1 MPASTSPKPTPSRST
16 PVTAPPSF
24 VPECPPL
31 MPGQSVQQYTQ
42 GLAALRAE
50 LGADTTMKA
59 HLASKIYEC
68 LWWLN
73 CYDEAKKAQVLERM
87 KVILGLSSMFD
98 HGGRLSSR
106 LIAMDWGDERLLAKI
121 AAEGHTPDSLYAL
134 AVATS
139 KDKLLVLEQLSAI
152 RTKSLQQ
159 LQSTYEAYIK
169 RPVLLEILRLE
180 RDKLARSLTAI
191 DVTAA
196 TIPTA

>member
-1 MPASTSPKPTPSRST
+1 
-16 PVTAPPSF
+16 
-24 VPECPPL
+24 
-31 MPGQSVQQYTQ
+31 
-42 GLAALRAE
+42 
-50 LGADTTMKA
+50 MKA

-73 CYDEAKKAQVLERM
+73 CYDEAKKAQILERM

-98 HGGRLSSR
+98 LGGHLSSR
-106 LIAMDWGDERLLAKI
+106 LTAMDWSDERLLAKI

-152 RTKSLQQ
+152 RTKFLQQ
-159 LQSTYEAYIK
+159 LQSTYEAYIR

-191 DVTAA
+191 DVAAA